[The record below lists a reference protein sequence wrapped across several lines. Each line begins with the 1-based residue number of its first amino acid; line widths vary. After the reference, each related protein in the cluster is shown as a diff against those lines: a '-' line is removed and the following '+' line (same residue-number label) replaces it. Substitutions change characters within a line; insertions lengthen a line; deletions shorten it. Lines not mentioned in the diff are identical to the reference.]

1 MKAAKWLPHT
11 NAELQNA
18 LPDCSTSSVL
28 QNWQFL
34 NKKTT
39 DYPLRLSVIF
49 ELMKC
54 LIGGVLKFL
63 NFKFVSFV
71 NIAFF
76 LCGFPKLWF
85 KVARVES

>member
-1 MKAAKWLPHT
+1 MY
-11 NAELQNA
+11 AELQNA
-18 LPDCSTSSVL
+18 LPDCSTSSVM
-28 QNWQFL
+28 QNSQFL

-39 DYPLRLSVIF
+39 DWLSVIF